1 MATLR
6 TLSEQVIRILSGGD
20 VKYDADIDE
29 REVMLAIQTARDSV
43 LSKYLHSTV
52 FCKTCP
58 EYMETNILSSF
69 VTKYTAKISGDAGS
83 QGQAPIFDVLP
94 LPDDMGVYWVGNED
108 SLGNKKQRRFVR
120 VPALSI
126 SGFFRGLHS
135 GKLEGM
141 IPWSLHRQDGGCVLM
156 FPTINVATDIEVFLI
171 PLTKEYGLNE
181 ELPGGGVIDN
191 AVMKEVLQIYG
202 VMFQSPHDEENDN
215 IWKLNK

>member
-1 MATLR
+1 
-6 TLSEQVIRILSGGD
+6 
-20 VKYDADIDE
+20 
-29 REVMLAIQTARDSV
+29 
-43 LSKYLHSTV
+43 
-52 FCKTCP
+52 
-58 EYMETNILSSF
+58 
-69 VTKYTAKISGDAGS
+69 
-83 QGQAPIFDVLP
+83 
-94 LPDDMGVYWVGNED
+94 
-108 SLGNKKQRRFVR
+108 
-120 VPALSI
+120 
-126 SGFFRGLHS
+126 
-135 GKLEGM
+135 M